1 MVTNGALTTAGS
13 TPNRLA
19 RIGIKV
25 DIQKLPDAQM
35 STQKEKLVSR
45 ARSLFVVAYS
55 PVQKDPTE
63 PVDSTQY
70 MAQLASFSQVE
81 QSVIMNKKLDSLL
94 VASAL
99 QQIDGIIGRTLTT
112 ADESISG
119 TVKAVWIY
127 DEGAVAELEDG
138 TRVLLG
144 PGVKIS

>member
-1 MVTNGALTTAGS
+1 MTVAAVSGVNSNTTAATRTTGAS
-13 TPNRLA
+13 NA
-19 RIGIKV
+19 SV
-25 DIQKLPDAQM
+25 DYDTFLKLLVAQLKN
-35 STQKEKLVSR
+35 Q
-45 ARSLFVVAYS
+45 
-55 PVQKDPTE
+55 DPTE

-81 QSVIMNKKLDSLL
+81 QSVIMNRKLDSLL